1 MPFEEVRMSATLT
14 RSSLDSYLNLNV
26 QNSNSVT
33 QNNLHVSSNSDNG
46 VDFAKALSILTS
58 SANKTDSFKDSF
70 SSNSVLSDTD
80 DNYFLSQ
87 LSSAYQNS
95 ANDDTEEVTANN
107 KSSLDERFSVL
118 NNSPKKEEWELLEKK
133 VDDQDYSILSKLG
146 DGLLTAAKFAA
157 SAYLGKVI

>member
-1 MPFEEVRMSATLT
+1 MSATLT

-95 ANDDTEEVTANN
+95 GNDDTEEITANN
-107 KSSLDERFSVL
+107 KSSLEERFSVL

-133 VDDQDYSILSKLG
+133 VDDQDYSILFKLG

>member
-1 MPFEEVRMSATLT
+1 MSATLT

-107 KSSLDERFSVL
+107 RSSLEERFSVL
-118 NNSPKKEEWELLEKK
+118 NNSPKNEEWELLEKK

>member
-1 MPFEEVRMSATLT
+1 MSATLT

>member
-1 MPFEEVRMSATLT
+1 MSATLT

-95 ANDDTEEVTANN
+95 GNDDTEEITANN
-107 KSSLDERFSVL
+107 KSSLEERFSVL

>member
-1 MPFEEVRMSATLT
+1 MSATLT

-33 QNNLHVSSNSDNG
+33 QNNLQVSKNSDNG

-70 SSNSVLSDTD
+70 SSNREVSDTD

-87 LSSAYQNS
+87 LSSAYQDS
-95 ANDDTEEVTANN
+95 ASDETEEVTANN
-107 KSSLDERFSVL
+107 KSSLEERFSVL

-146 DGLLTAAKFAA
+146 DGLLTAAKFGA

>member
-1 MPFEEVRMSATLT
+1 MSATLT

-33 QNNLHVSSNSDNG
+33 QNNLQVSKNSDNG

-70 SSNSVLSDTD
+70 SSNSGLSDTD

-87 LSSAYQNS
+87 LSSAYQDGAS
-95 ANDDTEEVTANN
+95 DETEEVTANN
-107 KSSLDERFSVL
+107 RSSLEERFSVL

>member
-1 MPFEEVRMSATLT
+1 MSATLT

-26 QNSNSVT
+26 QNSNSVI
-33 QNNLHVSSNSDNG
+33 QNNLQVSKNSDNG

-58 SANKTDSFKDSF
+58 SANKTDSYKDSF
-70 SSNSVLSDTD
+70 SSNRGVSDTD

-87 LSSAYQNS
+87 LSSAYQDS
-95 ANDDTEEVTANN
+95 ASDETEEVTTNN
-107 KSSLDERFSVL
+107 KSSLEERFSVL
-118 NNSPKKEEWELLEKK
+118 NNSPKKEEWALLEKK

>member
-1 MPFEEVRMSATLT
+1 MSATLT

-26 QNSNSVT
+26 QNSNSVI
-33 QNNLHVSSNSDNG
+33 QNNLQVSKNSDNG
-46 VDFAKALSILTS
+46 LDFAKALSILTS

-107 KSSLDERFSVL
+107 KSSLEERFSVL

-157 SAYLGKVI
+157 SSYLGKVI

>member
-1 MPFEEVRMSATLT
+1 MSATLT

-33 QNNLHVSSNSDNG
+33 QNKLQISKNSDNG

-70 SSNSVLSDTD
+70 SSNNGLSDTD

-107 KSSLDERFSVL
+107 KSSLEERFSVL

-133 VDDQDYSILSKLG
+133 PDEQDYSILSKLG

>member
-1 MPFEEVRMSATLT
+1 MSATLT

-26 QNSNSVT
+26 ENSNSVT
-33 QNNLHVSSNSDNG
+33 QKNLQVSKNSDNG

-95 ANDDTEEVTANN
+95 GNDDTEEITSNN
-107 KSSLDERFSVL
+107 KSSLEERFSVL

>member
-1 MPFEEVRMSATLT
+1 MSATLT

-46 VDFAKALSILTS
+46 VVFAKALSILTS

-107 KSSLDERFSVL
+107 KSSLEERFSVL

>member
-1 MPFEEVRMSATLT
+1 MSATLT

-33 QNNLHVSSNSDNG
+33 QNNLQVSKNSDNG

-107 KSSLDERFSVL
+107 KSSLEERFSVL

>member
-1 MPFEEVRMSATLT
+1 MSATLT

-46 VDFAKALSILTS
+46 VDFANALSILTS

-95 ANDDTEEVTANN
+95 ANDETEEVTANN
-107 KSSLDERFSVL
+107 KSSLEERFSVL

>member
-1 MPFEEVRMSATLT
+1 MPFEEARMSATLT

-70 SSNSVLSDTD
+70 SSNRGVSDTD

-87 LSSAYQNS
+87 LSSAYQDS
-95 ANDDTEEVTANN
+95 ASDETEEVTANN
-107 KSSLDERFSVL
+107 KSSLEERFSVL

>member
-1 MPFEEVRMSATLT
+1 MSATLT

-33 QNNLHVSSNSDNG
+33 QNNLQVSKNSDNG

-70 SSNSVLSDTD
+70 SSNRGVSDTD

-87 LSSAYQNS
+87 LSSSYQDS
-95 ANDDTEEVTANN
+95 ASDETEDVTANN
-107 KSSLDERFSVL
+107 KSSLEERFSVL

>member
-1 MPFEEVRMSATLT
+1 MSATLT

-107 KSSLDERFSVL
+107 KSSLEERFSVL

>member
-1 MPFEEVRMSATLT
+1 MSATLT

-70 SSNSVLSDTD
+70 SSNRGVSDTD

-107 KSSLDERFSVL
+107 KSSLEERFSVL

-157 SAYLGKVI
+157 SAYLGKVIEKDFCYG

>member
-1 MPFEEVRMSATLT
+1 MSATLT

-33 QNNLHVSSNSDNG
+33 QNNLQVSINSDNG

-95 ANDDTEEVTANN
+95 ANDETEEVTANN
-107 KSSLDERFSVL
+107 KSSLEERFSVL

-146 DGLLTAAKFAA
+146 DGLLTAAKFAT

>member
-1 MPFEEVRMSATLT
+1 MSATLT

-87 LSSAYQNS
+87 LFSAYQNS
-95 ANDDTEEVTANN
+95 GNDDTEEITANN
-107 KSSLDERFSVL
+107 KSSLEERFSVL

>member
-1 MPFEEVRMSATLT
+1 MPFEEVRISATLT

-95 ANDDTEEVTANN
+95 GNDDTEEITANN
-107 KSSLDERFSVL
+107 KSSLEERFSVL

-133 VDDQDYSILSKLG
+133 VDDQNYSILSKLG

>member
-1 MPFEEVRMSATLT
+1 MSATLT

-33 QNNLHVSSNSDNG
+33 QNNLQVSKNSDNG

-70 SSNSVLSDTD
+70 SSNREVSDTD

-95 ANDDTEEVTANN
+95 GNDDTEEITANN
-107 KSSLDERFSVL
+107 KSSLEERFSVL

>member
-1 MPFEEVRMSATLT
+1 MSATLT

-70 SSNSVLSDTD
+70 SSNSGLSDTD

-87 LSSAYQNS
+87 LSSAYQDS
-95 ANDDTEEVTANN
+95 ASDETEEVTANN
-107 KSSLDERFSVL
+107 RSSLEERFSVL

-133 VDDQDYSILSKLG
+133 VDDKDYSILSKLG

-157 SAYLGKVI
+157 RAYLGKVI

>member
-1 MPFEEVRMSATLT
+1 MPFEEVRRSATLT

-95 ANDDTEEVTANN
+95 GNDDTEEITANN
-107 KSSLDERFSVL
+107 KSSLEERFSVL

>member
-1 MPFEEVRMSATLT
+1 MSATLT

-95 ANDDTEEVTANN
+95 GNDDTEDITANN
-107 KSSLDERFSVL
+107 KSSLEERFSVL

>member
-1 MPFEEVRMSATLT
+1 MSATLT

-107 KSSLDERFSVL
+107 KSSLEERFSVL

-146 DGLLTAAKFAA
+146 DGLLTAAKFVA

>member
-1 MPFEEVRMSATLT
+1 MSATLT

-46 VDFAKALSILTS
+46 VEFAKALSILTS

-95 ANDDTEEVTANN
+95 GNDDTEEITANN
-107 KSSLDERFSVL
+107 KSSLEERFSVL

>member
-1 MPFEEVRMSATLT
+1 MSATLT

-33 QNNLHVSSNSDNG
+33 QNNLQLSSNSDNG
-46 VDFAKALSILTS
+46 VDFAKALSILSS

-95 ANDDTEEVTANN
+95 ANDETEEVTANN
-107 KSSLDERFSVL
+107 KSSLEERFSVL

>member
-1 MPFEEVRMSATLT
+1 MSATLT

-33 QNNLHVSSNSDNG
+33 QNNLQVSKNSDNG

-58 SANKTDSFKDSF
+58 SANKTDCFKDSF

-80 DNYFLSQ
+80 DNYFLSR
-87 LSSAYQNS
+87 LSSAYQDS
-95 ANDDTEEVTANN
+95 ASDETEEVTANN
-107 KSSLDERFSVL
+107 RSSLEERFSVL

>member
-33 QNNLHVSSNSDNG
+33 QNNLQVSKNSDNG

-70 SSNSVLSDTD
+70 SSNREVSDTD

-87 LSSAYQNS
+87 LSSAYQDS
-95 ANDDTEEVTANN
+95 ASDETEEVTANN
-107 KSSLDERFSVL
+107 KSSLEERFSVL

>member
-1 MPFEEVRMSATLT
+1 MSATLT

-33 QNNLHVSSNSDNG
+33 QNNLQVSKNSDNG

-70 SSNSVLSDTD
+70 SSNMEVSDTD
-80 DNYFLSQ
+80 DNYFLFQ
-87 LSSAYQNS
+87 LSSAYQDS
-95 ANDDTEEVTANN
+95 ASDETEEVTANN
-107 KSSLDERFSVL
+107 RSSLEERFSVL

>member
-1 MPFEEVRMSATLT
+1 MSATLT

-70 SSNSVLSDTD
+70 SSNMGMSDTD

-87 LSSAYQNS
+87 LSSAYQDS
-95 ANDDTEEVTANN
+95 ASDETEEVTANN
-107 KSSLDERFSVL
+107 KSSLEERFSVL

>member
-1 MPFEEVRMSATLT
+1 MSATLT

-95 ANDDTEEVTANN
+95 GNDDTEEITANN
-107 KSSLDERFSVL
+107 KSSLEERFSVL

-133 VDDQDYSILSKLG
+133 VDDQNYSILSKLG

>member
-1 MPFEEVRMSATLT
+1 MSATLT

-33 QNNLHVSSNSDNG
+33 QNNLQVYKNSDNG

-70 SSNSVLSDTD
+70 SSNMGMSDTD

-87 LSSAYQNS
+87 LSSAYQDS
-95 ANDDTEEVTANN
+95 ASDETEEVTANN
-107 KSSLDERFSVL
+107 KSSLEERFSVL

-146 DGLLTAAKFAA
+146 DGLLTAAKFAT

>member
-1 MPFEEVRMSATLT
+1 MSATLT

-107 KSSLDERFSVL
+107 KSSLEESFSVL

>member
-1 MPFEEVRMSATLT
+1 MSATLT

-33 QNNLHVSSNSDNG
+33 QNNLQVSKNSDNG

-70 SSNSVLSDTD
+70 SSNREVSDTD

-87 LSSAYQNS
+87 LSSAYQDS
-95 ANDDTEEVTANN
+95 ASDETEEVTTNN
-107 KSSLDERFSVL
+107 KSSLEERFSVL

>member
-1 MPFEEVRMSATLT
+1 MSATLT

-33 QNNLHVSSNSDNG
+33 QNNLQVSKNSDNG

-95 ANDDTEEVTANN
+95 ANDETEEVTANN
-107 KSSLDERFSVL
+107 KSSLEERFSVL

>member
-1 MPFEEVRMSATLT
+1 MSATLT
-14 RSSLDSYLNLNV
+14 RSSIDSYLNLNV

-95 ANDDTEEVTANN
+95 GNDDTEEITANN
-107 KSSLDERFSVL
+107 KSSLEERFSVL

>member
-1 MPFEEVRMSATLT
+1 MSATLT

-33 QNNLHVSSNSDNG
+33 QNNLQVSKNSDNG
-46 VDFAKALSILTS
+46 VDFAKPLSILTS

-70 SSNSVLSDTD
+70 SSNSGLSDTD

-87 LSSAYQNS
+87 LSSAYQDS
-95 ANDDTEEVTANN
+95 ASDETEEVTANN
-107 KSSLDERFSVL
+107 RSSLEERFSVL

-157 SAYLGKVI
+157 NAYLGKVI